1 MKYDDKQTFSGRFTD
16 SIRDKFNEVDAKFP
30 NITTTQ
36 LVEQIILE
44 LDEAQHAAVSEP
56 DTNLLAEIQDLQSK
70 IAEKDKIIAE
80 LQSVDNSEYEQVI
93 DDLRKVNEDL
103 STENESLKDENQQ
116 LVNERNE
123 LSKKLMQID
132 ILKTNPEKGVYTVAL
147 PPMADELM
155 QVTVNRL
162 REKLKSTD
170 LTAEKLLIDLFVKY
184 TAKRPADFAY
194 PFVISKDEFNVIL
207 AKHKKN

>member
-16 SIRDKFNEVDAKFP
+16 RIRDKFNEVDAKFP
-30 NITTTQ
+30 NLTTTQ

-44 LDEAQHAAVSEP
+44 LDEAQNAEVAEP
-56 DTNLLAEIQDLQSK
+56 DTNLLAEIQDLQAK
-70 IAEKDKIIAE
+70 IAEKDKVIAE

-93 DDLRKVNEDL
+93 DDLRTVNEDL

-132 ILKTNPEKGVYTVAL
+132 ILKTNPEKGVYTVQLGNVANE
-147 PPMADELM
+147 MMEL
-155 QVTVNRL
+155 TVSRL
-162 REKLKSTD
+162 KKKLNVENITPEKILV
-170 LTAEKLLIDLFVKY
+170 DLFVKY
-184 TAKRPADFAY
+184 TKERPCDFAY
-194 PFVISKDEFNVIL
+194 PLVISKDEFNVIL
-207 AKHKKN
+207 AKHKKL